1 MPLAAPRDSTIA
13 VVGDGFGSL
22 IVYATAVYLGFRP
35 EEITIYGPAKSPV
48 ETYQQ
53 FAYNLGQTV
62 LRSESES
69 HFLPADWPTFAEL
82 EAWSRKSLKP
92 LIRSTRRRYNPGVPD
107 ILAEANV
114 VARRLGWDDNR
125 YVTKVGWL
133 QRADTTNGDSPHFV
147 LFDEDAQYIGRAK
160 HVMLACGHGPLSYPP
175 VLAKARQDPALAD
188 RIVQAYASKTYDP
201 NGRYIVIGSG
211 IASVNEWANAID
223 VGAKCISLVR
233 NPTPDEQD
241 LNTPRCFFEALGI
254 DAFQSLSFDQ
264 RMEFLGRILKGT
276 APHRRGWDE
285 KIATG
290 RNEGRFE
297 QIIGEIDEIQPGPL
311 GLRVHIMSKHGEDP
325 GWLDVTGRH
334 HRHRVQQVRAV
345 GASPAPAGR
354 VLQGADRG
362 RPHEAAVEL
371 RPAGARPA
379 RLALRRDGHPRERG
393 DHPWRHDRRAQVHR
407 APLRRRLLRG
417 REAEAPPVPVAAR
430 DATEAGGRDVQDGP
444 PRAQGRAT
452 GLMCPTALG
461 RVQTRVVIL
470 IGPAILATILSIVTD
485 NEGWIVTIGIYL
497 LMGVALDTIVY
508 PYLIKWQPPW
518 LTFVLAVGEF
528 VILFLLVKTL
538 QPGHAPY
545 GDPDKFIGWDDWR
558 PIALYW
564 VSWTMAIV
572 TKIVVLPLISLS
584 WIENGGEFRKVG
596 WSVAPEYQPLPMLA
610 AIDDRPAEGKLV
622 REFTSTHAVPD
633 LQIARPLT
641 ALHQT
646 PPPSEN

>member
-1 MPLAAPRDSTIA
+1 MPLSAPRDSTIA

-35 EEITIYGPAKSPV
+35 EEITIYGPAKTPV

-114 VARRLGWDDNR
+114 VARRLGWNDNR

-133 QRADTTNGDSPHFV
+133 QRADTMNGDAPHFV
-147 LFDEDAQYIGRAK
+147 LFDEDAKYIGRAK

-201 NGRYIVIGSG
+201 SGRYIVIGSG

-325 GWLDVTGRH
+325 GWLDVTG
-334 HRHRVQQVRAV
+334 VITGTGFNKSALSV
-345 GASPAPAGR
+345 P
-354 VLQGADRG
+354 L
-362 RPHEAAVEL
+362 
-371 RPAGARPA
+371 
-379 RLALRRDGHPRERG
+379 LRRLIEFYKVPIVDGRMKLQSNCGLPGLDQPDSRCAAMGIHANAVITHG
-393 DHPWRHDRRAQVHR
+393 DTIAGLKYIGRRFVADCFE
-407 APLRRRLLRG
+407 AEKPKRRRFLSRLVMQLKLAGETSKTVRRVR
-417 REAEAPPVPVAAR
+417 REE
-430 DATEAGGRDVQDGP
+430 Q
-444 PRAQGRAT
+444 
-452 GLMCPTALG
+452 
-461 RVQTRVVIL
+461 
-470 IGPAILATILSIVTD
+470 LA
-485 NEGWIVTIGIYL
+485 
-497 LMGVALDTIVY
+497 
-508 PYLIKWQPPW
+508 
-518 LTFVLAVGEF
+518 
-528 VILFLLVKTL
+528 
-538 QPGHAPY
+538 
-545 GDPDKFIGWDDWR
+545 
-558 PIALYW
+558 
-564 VSWTMAIV
+564 
-572 TKIVVLPLISLS
+572 
-584 WIENGGEFRKVG
+584 
-596 WSVAPEYQPLPMLA
+596 
-610 AIDDRPAEGKLV
+610 
-622 REFTSTHAVPD
+622 
-633 LQIARPLT
+633 
-641 ALHQT
+641 
-646 PPPSEN
+646 